1 MPIQKLL
8 RTILISLTLLI
19 TGLFVYKYNYRTT
32 VFYGDALGY
41 YLYLPSTFIYHNLK
55 TPDQLPQNKEI
66 PIGIYTYVNQ
76 MKELK
81 IPTGNTVDQYTYG
94 VALMELPFF
103 AIAHAWEKMNNLAAN
118 GYSENYFRL
127 IKLSSM
133 FYALMGLI
141 LVYKILKK
149 YFSQNTSLLT
159 TIALFIATNLFWFSV
174 HQAGMSHIPI
184 FFLYALL
191 IYLTIYMHNEKKL
204 WQFIVAGFCSG
215 LITIIRPSD
224 VLCLLIPLLYNV
236 YNEETIIEKIIFLKA
251 NFSKVLVFFLV
262 FILPFI
268 PQLIYW
274 KAVTGK
280 FLFYSY
286 GEQGFHWRHPKII
299 DGLFYFSNG
308 WLPYSP
314 IMIFALI
321 GIFFTKSIK
330 IWKCSILAILPV
342 YIYIIYSWWCYR
354 YINGLGSRPMIHLY
368 PLLAVPL
375 AAFIQ
380 YISKTN
386 LLVKTAAMALFL
398 FFISI
403 NLCLS
408 IQQIEGVIW
417 SEESNGPFTL
427 QMLYRTQ
434 LKYDDLVVNDIEEF
448 QPDSTKLVKIAT
460 LGYQN
465 YDDSLS
471 NHFVLDTAIGR
482 KFVYHT
488 LDLEITNIF
497 EFPYQKSAF
506 KDAKWIK
513 CSGDFMYPQSPG
525 YEKHKLVLDI
535 DKRLWMGCKIE
546 NKILGH
552 AMDTSKIKFNLDYSQ
567 PNHWGY
573 ISFYTRIPKTIKE
586 GDIIKLFLW
595 STGRRDLYM
604 KNLKLEIFR

>member
-1 MPIQKLL
+1 MPIQKLF
-8 RTILISLTLLI
+8 RTLLLSLTLLI
-19 TGLFVYKYNYRTT
+19 TGLFVYKYNNRTT
-32 VFYGDALGY
+32 EFYGDALGY
-41 YLYLPSTFIYHNLK
+41 YLYLPSTFIYHNLPN
-55 TPDQLPQNKEI
+55 PDHLPQNKEI

-103 AIAHAWEKMNNLAAN
+103 AMAHAWEKLNHLPAN
-118 GYSENYFRL
+118 GYSINYFRL

-133 FYALMGLI
+133 FYALLGLI
-141 LVYKILKK
+141 LVYKILRK
-149 YFSQNTSLLT
+149 YFDENTSLLT
-159 TIALFIATNLFWFSV
+159 SLALFIATNLFWFSV

-191 IYLTIYMHNEKKL
+191 IYLSIRIHEERKV
-204 WQFIVAGFCSG
+204 WQFIVAGFCAG

-224 VLCLLIPLLYNV
+224 ILCLLIPLLYNV
-236 YNEETIIEKIIFLKA
+236 YNRETIVEKFTFINS
-251 NFSKVLVFFLV
+251 NFSKLLVFSLA
-262 FILPFI
+262 FIIPLL

-274 KAVTGK
+274 KMVTGK
-280 FLFYSY
+280 YLFYSY
-286 GEQGFHWRHPKII
+286 GDQGFHWRHPKII
-299 DGLFYFSNG
+299 EGLFYFSNG

-314 IMIFALI
+314 ILIFALI
-321 GIFFTKSIK
+321 GLFFFKSIK
-330 IWKCSILAILPV
+330 KWQWSILAILPV

-368 PLLAVPL
+368 PLLAFPL

-380 YISKTN
+380 YLGRGN
-386 LLVKTAAMALFL
+386 LLIKTSAFALFL
-398 FFISI
+398 FFISV

-448 QPDSTKLVKIAT
+448 QPDTTHLVKVAT
-460 LGYQN
+460 LGEESYN
-465 YDDSLS
+465 DSLS
-471 NHFVLDTAIGR
+471 AHFVIDTGAGR
-482 KFVYHT
+482 KYVYHT

-497 EFPYQKSAF
+497 VFPYHKDVF
-506 KDAKWIK
+506 KDATWIK

-535 DKRLWMGCKIE
+535 DKRMWKGCRIE
-546 NKILGH
+546 NKILGR

-567 PNHWGY
+567 PNHWGH
-573 ISFYTRIPKTIKE
+573 ISFFTRIPKTMQE
-586 GDIIKLFLW
+586 GDIMKLFLW
-595 STGRRDLYM
+595 STGRTDLYM
-604 KNLKLEIFR
+604 KNVKLEIFR